1 MYQQCDD
8 YKVDKPS
15 FLLSWQVFMVRNSF
29 FLFEPDNNLNE
40 MKFTVQKRLEIGRI
54 KNLYNKFTLLWI
66 SILIGFGVNVD
77 ELRTYITMKAFIIIQ
92 VFDCPNEAIE
102 NSYNCIIIELLSGS
116 EKPWL
121 RYIKL

>member
-77 ELRTYITMKAFIIIQ
+77 ELRTYITMIAFIIIQ
-92 VFDCPNEAIE
+92 VFYCSNEAIE
-102 NSYNCIIIELLSGS
+102 NSYNCINIELLSGS

>member
-1 MYQQCDD
+1 MLY
-8 YKVDKPS
+8 S
-15 FLLSWQVFMVRNSF
+15 LHLMF
-29 FLFEPDNNLNE
+29 
-40 MKFTVQKRLEIGRI
+40 

-77 ELRTYITMKAFIIIQ
+77 ELRTYIAMIAFIIIQ
-92 VFDCPNEAIE
+92 VFDCSNEAIE

-121 RYIKL
+121 RYINL